1 MGRKY
6 LQKIRDFLGGSVV
19 KNPSVNAGDV
29 SLIPGLERSPGKGN
43 GNVLQ
48 YFCLENPMDR
58 GAWWATVHGAWES
71 DITEQLSTFSDYDVE
86 HLFMFLLVFV
96 YIFRMDVWSNPLL
109 IFELVVWFLLL
120 SFVLHLQ
127 NKHTHTHTNTHIH
140 TSDFNPSS
148 YIWFASISC
157 SVAISPTWLILLIVI
172 VSFDANKF

>member
-58 GAWWATVHGAWES
+58 GAWRATVHGAWEL
-71 DITEQLSTFSDYDVE
+71 DITELSTFSDYDVE

-96 YIFRMDVWSNPLL
+96 YLFRMDVWSNPLL

-127 NKHTHTHTNTHIH
+127 NKHTHTHT
-140 TSDFNPSS
+140 SDFNPSS

-157 SVAISPTWLILLIVI
+157 SVEISLTWLILLIVI